1 MENNEEEKVKKDVE
15 NNEKESIKNDTEK
28 DVKENVEKST
38 EKSKNVLG
46 KIGNFL
52 KSHIKLILI
61 LVAIIIVVI
70 IVIRIIAGG
79 PERAVRNYVKAISD
93 ADVDK
98 VIEQMD
104 FRALKAWSECDGDE
118 DDFQDAYDDID
129 VDDED
134 TKDEF
139 DQAEKYFENLIDNI
153 TEANLKI
160 SNIEERYAFINIEYK
175 KNALRIVTQNNY
187 DNINLDSKNNI
198 ITSKKDILNHGIGL
212 KSIKK
217 IVNKYYG
224 KLNINIEDKKFEIE
238 IILFNIKE

>member
-1 MENNEEEKVKKDVE
+1 MVC
-15 NNEKESIKNDTEK
+15 
-28 DVKENVEKST
+28 
-38 EKSKNVLG
+38 L
-46 KIGNFL
+46 L
-52 KSHIKLILI
+52 
-61 LVAIIIVVI
+61 
-70 IVIRIIAGG
+70 
-79 PERAVRNYVKAISD
+79 
-93 ADVDK
+93 
-98 VIEQMD
+98 
-104 FRALKAWSECDGDE
+104 
-118 DDFQDAYDDID
+118 
-129 VDDED
+129 
-134 TKDEF
+134 
-139 DQAEKYFENLIDNI
+139 ENLIDNI

-238 IILFNIKE
+238 IILFNIKY

>member
-15 NNEKESIKNDTEK
+15 NNEKESKKNDTEK

-153 TEANLKI
+153 TDNF
-160 SNIEERYAFINIEYK
+160 EEYNVK
-175 KNALRIVTQNNY
+175 V
-187 DNINLDSKNNI
+187 
-198 ITSKKDILNHGIGL
+198 
-212 KSIKK
+212 
-217 IVNKYYG
+217 
-224 KLNINIEDKKFEIE
+224 IE
-238 IILFNIKE
+238 IKDKEKLAKDLYKIKAQVESKTVDEDGDERETSTTTTFIVYKNKVVTMEN